1 METKI
6 EWREFRFVGL
16 VAAIVLLATS
26 LPYAFASLTAPSDL
40 HFMGFAFNTSDHAQY
55 LAWYK
60 EFQTSF
66 SISNTLTPEPNPEIF
81 FNLLWF
87 ALGRLGLYTG
97 WSYTVVYQIFRWAA
111 GAFFLGMIYAFSALF
126 FPDVRKRRIAFLITS
141 LGSGLGWI
149 LVVLKYALAADEVL
163 FPLDVYVAEGNSF
176 FCVMAYPHFAE
187 AAGLILL
194 VLGLLLIGERRGQ
207 LRYAVLAGLSAH
219 FLGWQHGYDLLI
231 VWGVPCAYAGVKWL
245 IERRWPNYW
254 FKAMLITGLLS
265 WPPALYSVLLTRL
278 SPIWEVILTQF
289 SNAGVFTPNLFH
301 IFILMGLPLI
311 LAILTLF
318 WLARGQI
325 KYSLKNSREET
336 RFFPENLV
344 SHLPTPGL
352 SRKYQIKNVPA
363 EQSPARG
370 YLFLAVW
377 FVAGWALSY
386 VPTDFQIHMLNSWQ
400 VPIGILATIGL
411 CDIIAPRLT
420 KRWSL
425 HQSQKIVAGVFLLLI
440 VLTNVYLLLWRVLD
454 LNRHEYPY
462 FLHRDDVTAIEWLG
476 VNTPPDAIVLS
487 SYDVGRYI
495 PGLSGRPAFLA
506 HWAQTVNF
514 FDKRDSVSRF
524 FDAQTGDADR
534 LETLQT
540 FGVDYVLYGPAER
553 MLGSYDPNLA
563 SYLDPVFTTPQV
575 IVYRVDLQS
584 TLGLFTN
591 QRW

>member
-16 VAAIVLLATS
+16 VVLVVLLATS
-26 LPYAFASLTAPSDL
+26 LPYAFASLTTPSDQ

-97 WSYTVVYQIFRWAA
+97 WSYIVVYQIFRWAA
-111 GAFFLGMIYAFSALF
+111 GAFFLGMIYVFSALF
-126 FPDVRKRRIAFLITS
+126 FPGVRKRRIAFLITS

-149 LVVLKYALAADEVL
+149 LVVLKYALAADEVP

-194 VLGLLLIGERRGQ
+194 VLGLLLVGERRGE

-245 IERRWPNYW
+245 IERQWPDYW

-265 WPPALYSVLLTRL
+265 WPPVLYSVLLTRL
-278 SPIWEVILTQF
+278 SPIWEIILAQF

-318 WLARGQI
+318 WLARGQV
-325 KYSLKNSREET
+325 KNG
-336 RFFPENLV
+336 LV
-344 SHLPTPGL
+344 
-352 SRKYQIKNVPA
+352 
-363 EQSPARG
+363 EQSPTRG

-411 CDIIAPRLT
+411 CDHVAPRLT

-425 HQSQKIVAGVFLLLI
+425 GQSQKIVSGIFLLLI
-440 VLTNVYLLLWRVLD
+440 VLTNVYLLLWRSLD

-462 FLHRDDVTAIEWLG
+462 FLHRNDVVAIEWLG
-476 VNTPPDAIVLS
+476 ANTPVDAIVLS

-495 PGLSGRPAFLA
+495 PGLSGRSAFLG

-514 FDKRDSVSRF
+514 FDKRDRVSRF
-524 FDAQTGDADR
+524 FDAQTNDVDR

-553 MLGSYDPNLA
+553 MLGSYDPDLA
-563 SYLDPVFTTPQV
+563 LYLDPVFSTPQV
-575 IVYRVDLQS
+575 IVYRVNLQS
-584 TLGLFTN
+584 TLGLSEN
-591 QRW
+591 QR